1 MFSEKLTHVLARG
14 VAIWLLIILAETI
27 HGILRTLLLEP
38 LIGDPTARQVSVFIG
53 SVIIIA
59 ITFVFVRWL
68 KASHASQFILIGT
81 TWVILTIVFEILLGR
96 LVMDLSWERIA
107 SDYNVLQGGM
117 MVFGLLVM
125 LLAPVAMARLADEI

>member
-38 LIGDPTARQVSVFIG
+38 LVGDPTARQVSVFIG

-68 KASHASQFILIGT
+68 KACYASQFILIGT

-125 LLAPVAMARLADEI
+125 LLAPVAIARLVDEI

>member
-14 VAIWLLIILAETI
+14 VTIWLLIILAETI

-38 LIGDPTARQVSVFIG
+38 LVGDPTARQVSVFIG
-53 SVIIIA
+53 SIIIIA

-68 KASHASQFILIGT
+68 KASYASQFILIGT

-125 LLAPVAMARLADEI
+125 LLAPVAIARLVDEI